1 MQQIDDPPY
10 LTVGTEVSAKY
21 KGAFCEAK
29 VRKVVRNIKCKVA
42 YKQTGLGSGIV
53 SDDQIKGALRV
64 GATVEVKHPERKEY
78 VEATLT
84 KIQDCSQY
92 TVVFDDG
99 DITTLRRSAL
109 CLKSGRHFNESETL
123 DQLPL
128 THPEH
133 FGNPVI
139 GGRRGRRS
147 RHLLQDDSSDED
159 DEPAPN
165 ARANTSDKEE
175 NIGKVVCVESTDNK
189 RKNPKEN
196 WFPGLVVAP
205 TAQDTVR
212 IRVKDEYLVRS
223 FKDGRYYTVPK
234 KEATEFT
241 RDCTNK
247 SEAAA
252 VSAALDFMDND
263 TLPAHWDREALF
275 GMAGSCSDSEQELE
289 TDSSDDEPTE
299 EKDHFVAQLYKFM
312 DDRGTP
318 LNKVPSIINRDV
330 NLYRLFRAVQK
341 LNGYNRVTSQNQW
354 KQIAL
359 RLGFSPATASITNL
373 VKQAYKKFLFS
384 FEEFNRKLGCT
395 MVPHPRTNRSKGRS
409 LVRASS
415 VQSPKIIE
423 KEKPSTSVKAT
434 SVAAAVAAAEAAS
447 SSAVDESGNTS
458 ESSTAETKPPT
469 ATKRKLSGAG
479 GGKVK
484 ALVDRFEEKEKEKNS
499 KEGPSSKKDDL
510 NPSAK
515 KDKAIKTVGPPSKI
529 TNESNK
535 IELNDRR
542 GRKRKETD
550 STDSKKDDKD
560 SGKGSSSGASSSST
574 SGESKLAAVID
585 TGKADA
591 SPDFPIEV
599 GDKLKVYY
607 DEQKVTYEAKVIE
620 IAKQEGSPIYLVHY
634 TGWNTRYDEWVR
646 KERIAENL
654 TNSKTKKGK
663 SERNSSGSKHGS
675 TPQSG
680 GNPSTANTPSSA
692 ASTPTT
698 TPKTSKRI
706 RGNSKGDIPG
716 HTSTNSPRS
725 TTPNISSHRNK
736 SPASAHQGTG
746 PPNRRPVTR
755 GGHPPPMSSS
765 SSASKRRTSNNTD
778 ISSLSIATDDNTSD
792 TDSDEPIKKCP
803 ANTNS
808 NSSSSTAS
816 SNSSSSSSSSSSSM
830 SSSSTK
836 IRSELKGFKELKS
849 PTSPASDSTTT
860 ATTTDVAGT
869 AIAGVL
875 PSSVAADLG
884 DKEASVDSVS
894 DKKPASTKV
903 ADGKTVLEDA
913 VEEEQEKSSETETLS
928 EEDSS
933 QSSNKAFSS
942 SPITAMVDSDTG
954 PETPIAPPTVS
965 TPTPTVIVTNT
976 TATVSSGASSTTL
989 TSSRNV
995 KSTAEL
1001 MQGKNVEKVVEKSVE
1016 KVVSTKS
1023 TEEKPSGSGILA
1035 KPPLK
1040 TYGTAAAILA
1050 NAENNA
1056 VKFALSTIIREVEAD
1071 KLPLIVGEENIDAS
1085 TSSASTPATV
1095 STFTKDVPVPVIT
1108 KPSHLLSEEKA
1119 ATATALPSTT
1129 TGVVRGNPSTAR
1141 VEIVSS
1147 NPATQQHSV
1156 PVKGTKMINVQDEIV
1171 ATVINKSAIAAA
1183 TTAIAVSAAVSSTIP
1198 GSSAAMAHPIPSVA
1212 PITVVS
1218 TTSGSSTLAALRAEK
1233 KFAGDKKMDKIICS
1247 PIGKGLGMGV
1257 TMAQPSEKKLSSSTL
1272 TPAQNK
1278 LLSKEA
1284 LSIKSIFESSAT
1296 RLEDNISDVY
1306 EFKDVEFELDATT
1319 TGTTP
1324 RKHLSEVPQ
1333 AEVVSS
1339 MTPALLSDEKKM
1351 GKKNPTRKLDP
1362 LGLLDKKSKKISPI
1376 KETDKLKL
1384 VRREKERDLEKEK
1397 LLLSELEGAAAT
1409 FSSTMTTPEKS
1420 SPYFAGFS
1428 PASKLENPTFD
1439 VLQKSP
1445 GVSTVLSLRDEKPS
1459 LLCEEQ
1465 KPELPKPVVVTKGI
1479 FTPVMSPTG
1488 PEMSGSESAMSPS
1501 KIDEK
1506 IKEEPTLE
1514 NCKKYFNDMN
1524 FEFDAPKIEK
1534 PPSIAD
1540 KVLKALGHPQQ
1551 SHTSG
1556 VKSEFPK
1563 YIIPTGHQK
1572 LPPTISVIS
1581 EPGTSCSAI
1590 NAIPLKIESPNF
1602 VPILPIKTHHT
1613 EPPKIEIH
1621 SIILKKEMDLA
1632 KSTPIAPKAAPITF
1646 SIKPEILPAATC
1658 TKTQDLTE
1666 SIKKLETSSLVQ
1678 ADSSRFT
1685 HHDEDST
1692 DSNDSEHRLVIE
1704 DPEALDPPVVANP
1717 NNQQTDFEKLI
1728 KVEVEEKSHHMH
1740 LSQADIHSAAS
1751 AAAVA
1756 AVACKERLVLKTSD
1770 LLHDVV
1776 KEEPLTAHFGDITLT
1791 KKGKQPSILE
1801 TIIQSELNTVTSRG
1815 MGSHSYLKLKDQH
1828 DSFAQNELE
1837 RLRREEQ
1844 LQHQQQQI
1852 GTGLPLMA
1860 DNSSEKQQ
1868 PPQQQNSNQSE
1879 SLSMLLCEETI
1890 PGSPAPVCGVSSAAA
1905 QKESTKVYVE
1915 TGSAFLQP
1923 QNIAAPDLKPVPM
1936 DLEPSAVDPIVG
1948 MGRKGSSSQ
1957 PDATDTPNSSP
1968 RDSVSQDENQEV
1980 EASPAKKRRQRK
1992 TSEEP
1997 SNKRRRTAGTGFT
2010 SSSGYGSRGSHRPV
2024 GSNATDSEDNS
2035 DSMAFQ
2041 RGGSV
2046 GGQSSGGAG
2055 GSATASPSGKS
2066 GRPCQYNFLVNLDPA
2081 LNSAQRI
2088 AILKKKIQELR
2099 KTYNAIKAELASID
2113 RRRKKLRRRERE
2125 NKKQAKL
2132 AATGSGTN

>member
-84 KIQDCSQY
+84 KIQDGSQY

-147 RHLLQDDSSDED
+147 RHLLPDDSSDDD
-159 DEPAPN
+159 DEPVTN

-175 NIGKVVCVESTDNK
+175 NIGKVVCVETTDNK
-189 RKNPKEN
+189 KKNPKEN

-247 SEAAA
+247 SEASA

-263 TLPAHWDREALF
+263 ALPPHWDREVLF
-275 GMAGSCSDSEQELE
+275 GMAGSCSDSEQEVE

-359 RLGFSPATASITNL
+359 RLGFSPATPSITNL

-395 MVPHPRTNRSKGRS
+395 MVPHPRTNRTKGRS

-415 VQSPKIIE
+415 VQSPKIAE
-423 KEKPSTSVKAT
+423 KEKAPTVKVAT
-434 SVAAAVAAAEAAS
+434 AVSVAATAAAATAAAADTAS
-447 SSAVDESGNTS
+447 SSAVEESGNTS
-458 ESSTAETKPPT
+458 ESSTTESKPV
-469 ATKRKLSGAG
+469 TKRKLSSAS
-479 GGKVK
+479 GKVK
-484 ALVDRFEEKEKEKNS
+484 ALVDKFEEKEKN
-499 KEGPSSKKDDL
+499 KELTVTVKKEETI
-510 NPSAK
+510 PAAK
-515 KDKAIKTVGPPSKI
+515 KDKPSAKAAVPPKAV
-529 TNESNK
+529 EK
-535 IELNDRR
+535 IETGEKR

-560 SGKGSSSGASSSST
+560 SGKGSSSGASTSST
-574 SGESKLAAVID
+574 SGDSKVSVATDAK
-585 TGKADA
+585 TGAG
-591 SPDFPIEV
+591 DFPIEV
-599 GDKLKVYY
+599 GDKLKVFY

-620 IAKQEGSPIYLVHY
+620 IAKQEGRPIYLVHY

-663 SERNSSGSKHGS
+663 SDRSSSGSKNPATPHG
-675 TPQSG
+675 P
-680 GNPSTANTPSSA
+680 PSSSATTTPSS
-692 ASTPTT
+692 SGTSSTPITTPTT
-698 TPKTSKRI
+698 TPKGSKRI
-706 RGNSKGDIPG
+706 RGNSKGDISG
-716 HTSTNSPRS
+716 NTLTSPRS
-725 TTPNISSHRNK
+725 TTPNTSSHRNK
-736 SPASAHQGTG
+736 SPGSASGG
-746 PPNRRPVTR
+746 PNRRPITR
-755 GGHPPPMSSS
+755 GGHPAVAS
-765 SSASKRRTSNNTD
+765 SKRRTSNNTD

-816 SNSSSSSSSSSSSM
+816 SNSSSSSSSSSSSI

-860 ATTTDVAGT
+860 ATTDAAGPPAQTGTPSKPDEKATVTDNHNPDETVAVLGT
-869 AIAGVL
+869 KAD
-875 PSSVAADLG
+875 PNTAATDRT
-884 DKEASVDSVS
+884 
-894 DKKPASTKV
+894 PTK
-903 ADGKTVLEDA
+903 DEHDDPM
-913 VEEEQEKSSETETLS
+913 EEEQEKSSETETLS

-954 PETPIAPPTVS
+954 PETPIPPPTVS
-965 TPTPTVIVTNT
+965 TPTPTVIT
-976 TATVSSGASSTTL
+976 TVATTTIPSSLTTSGSLNIKGHKSS
-989 TSSRNV
+989 SDNAQA
-995 KSTAEL
+995 KI
-1001 MQGKNVEKVVEKSVE
+1001 VEKVEEKSME
-1016 KVVSTKS
+1016 KIGKS
-1023 TEEKPSGSGILA
+1023 LDEKQTGTSISGVLN

-1056 VKFALSTIIREVEAD
+1056 VKFAFSTIIREVEGE
-1071 KLPLIVGEENIDAS
+1071 KLPPIAADCSGGAS
-1085 TSSASTPATV
+1085 TSAAGTPK
-1095 STFTKDVPVPVIT
+1095 KDVLGPST
-1108 KPSHLLSEEKA
+1108 SKPHHLLAEIKPV
-1119 ATATALPSTT
+1119 ATMLHTT
-1129 TGVVRGNPSTAR
+1129 TTARSNPSTLA
-1141 VEIVSS
+1141 VSAAIPVVVPTPIASVTVS
-1147 NPATQQHSV
+1147 NPTVQPASV
-1156 PVKGTKMINVQDEIV
+1156 PPPKNAKLINVQDEIV

-1198 GSSAAMAHPIPSVA
+1198 GTGNISLAAP
-1212 PITVVS
+1212 TS
-1218 TTSGSSTLAALRAEK
+1218 TTTLAALRAEK
-1233 KFAGDKKMDKIICS
+1233 KLTGDKKLEKINPTGKMMVAVS
-1247 PIGKGLGMGV
+1247 P
-1257 TMAQPSEKKLSSSTL
+1257 AEKKLSSSTL

-1296 RLEDNISDVY
+1296 RMDEKNSDVY
-1306 EFKDVEFELDATT
+1306 EFKDVEFELEATT

-1324 RKHLSEVPQ
+1324 RKHVSEVPQ

-1339 MTPALLSDEKKM
+1339 LTTSLLTEEKKI
-1351 GKKNPTRKLDP
+1351 GKKNPARKPGDP
-1362 LGLLDKKSKKISPI
+1362 LGLGDKKTKKISPI

-1409 FSSTMTTPEKS
+1409 FSSTLATPEKS
-1420 SPYFAGFS
+1420 SPYFTGFS
-1428 PASKLENPTFD
+1428 SASKPPEHR
-1439 VLQKSP
+1439 QQSP
-1445 GVSTVLSLRDEKPS
+1445 SIAVVSHREEKITVSIAED
-1459 LLCEEQ
+1459 Q
-1465 KPELPKPVVVTKGI
+1465 KPEPSKLAAVTKGI

-1488 PEMSGSESAMSPS
+1488 PEPSGNELIIKSPT
-1501 KIDEK
+1501 KLEEK
-1506 IKEEPTLE
+1506 MKEEPTLE

-1540 KVLKALGHPQQ
+1540 KVLKALGQQ
-1551 SHTSG
+1551 QQQQQQTHTTSS

-1563 YIIPTGHQK
+1563 YIIPTAHHK
-1572 LPPTISVIS
+1572 LSPMVSLETGISCVPIA
-1581 EPGTSCSAI
+1581 GA
-1590 NAIPLKIESPNF
+1590 PLKVEISSFTAVN
-1602 VPILPIKTHHT
+1602 PIKTIHT
-1613 EPPKIEIH
+1613 EPPKIEINN
-1621 SIILKKEMDLA
+1621 IILKKESDATRPLPMVTKTL
-1632 KSTPIAPKAAPITF
+1632 PIFP
-1646 SIKPEILPAATC
+1646 IKPEILPPTTC
-1658 TKTQDLTE
+1658 TNSQDLTE
-1666 SIKKLETSSLVQ
+1666 SIKKLETSNLVQ
-1678 ADSSRFT
+1678 ADSSHFT

-1704 DPEALDPPVVANP
+1704 DPEALDPVNH
-1717 NNQQTDFEKLI
+1717 NQQTDFEKLI
-1728 KVEVEEKSHHMH
+1728 KVEVEEKTH
-1740 LSQADIHSAAS
+1740 LTQTELHTAAS

-1756 AVACKERLVLKTSD
+1756 AVACKERLVFKTESHEVKD
-1770 LLHDVV
+1770 ESSSAFALAHPDV
-1776 KEEPLTAHFGDITLT
+1776 

-1801 TIIQSELNTVTSRG
+1801 TIIQSELNTVVNRG
-1815 MGSHSYLKLKDQH
+1815 LISHGYLNLKDQQ

-1844 LQHQQQQI
+1844 LQQMQQQSHGTGLSIATDPADKLQQQQ
-1852 GTGLPLMA
+1852 
-1860 DNSSEKQQ
+1860 KH
-1868 PPQQQNSNQSE
+1868 SNE

-1890 PGSPAPVCGVSSAAA
+1890 PCSPAPVCGVSSASAL
-1905 QKESTKVYVE
+1905 KDSIKVYVE
-1915 TGSAFLQP
+1915 TGTSFLQP
-1923 QNIAAPDLKPVPM
+1923 QNIASDLKPVPM
-1936 DLEPSAVDPIVG
+1936 DLEPSTDAVVIGV
-1948 MGRKGSSSQ
+1948 GRK
-1957 PDATDTPNSSP
+1957 PATETTDTPNSSP
-1968 RDSVSQDENQEV
+1968 RDSISQDENQET
-1980 EASPAKKRRQRK
+1980 ETSPTKKRRQRK
-1992 TSEEP
+1992 ASEEP
-1997 SNKRRRTAGTGFT
+1997 TNKRRRTGTGMT
-2010 SSSGYGSRGSHRPV
+2010 SSSGYSSRGNHRNM

-2041 RGGSV
+2041 RGGSI
-2046 GGQSSGGAG
+2046 GAQSSGAT
-2055 GSATASPSGKS
+2055 GSSTASPSGKS

-2081 LNSAQRI
+2081 LNVAQRI

-2125 NKKQAKL
+2125 NKKQAKMV
-2132 AATGSGTN
+2132 ACGSTS